1 MSQGCQQPANLQ
13 LQIQLPDGVAELVT
27 GCSWTAVEAGLN
39 DFAGAWGLVPVG
51 PLSSRYF
58 TCRDSKGRP
67 CCLNHGSFENI
78 VQDAEKSRSDILTV
92 KLEPPKQ
99 AETVLLNGVPR
110 KLEVMRRLGSGS
122 YGEVSAAYF
131 DKVACAWKRPQP
143 SESQYT
149 EAMEREIQVLSQLKH
164 PNIVQIFHRV
174 EFQGMPSFLME
185 LGRRSL
191 RSTIKTIGQRP
202 WYMSRQVYHTPRR
215 FWDSK
220 ADDCLWDAD
229 PLCLLKGG
237 LMHLFKWWPMEM
249 QMESSCCTTWA
260 ELFHCLMY
268 LHVRE
273 IGHGD
278 IKPDNIVEAADGH
291 LKFCD
296 FGSAGIIGEWLASYT
311 RGYEPHH
318 VRSLPIH
325 TPHHDLY
332 GLLKTIVEVDGYE
345 LAADVFH
352 DGPARWFWRGI
363 KGTDILKMACST
375 HFPPSVL
382 QFASK
387 KLWSNKQFVEAAVLS
402 YSEALQ
408 FASNELRVS
417 LQTFA
422 KGVALEEMRRVLK
435 DVRRN
440 PSALQF
446 ASTKLRGHKKIVMEA
461 LRGHAHFVNTC
472 FLDTP
477 PVPLVMLGE
486 TLPPL
491 PPSPLQFVST
501 KLKDDKAVVLAAV
514 GGDSSALQFASAK
527 LKGDKDVVMEALR
540 GHAHFVNT
548 FYRDTLFLEGTL
560 PPSPLQ
566 FVSTKLKDDKA
577 VVLAAVGGD
586 SSALQFAS
594 AKLKGDKDVVME
606 ALRRHAHFVNTCF
619 LDTPAPVPLVM
630 LGETLPPLPPSPLQ
644 FVSTKLKGD
653 KDVVMVALRGHAHF
667 VNTFLL
673 RLLDVSLW
681 PSPLQFVSKELRAD
695 KDIVELMAWP
705 HLSHREMK
713 KTSWRRQPF
722 VGSCGQRRGGK
733 QRAVKAFRRFPP

>member
-1 MSQGCQQPANLQ
+1 M
-13 LQIQLPDGVAELVT
+13 
-27 GCSWTAVEAGLN
+27 
-39 DFAGAWGLVPVG
+39 
-51 PLSSRYF
+51 
-58 TCRDSKGRP
+58 
-67 CCLNHGSFENI
+67 
-78 VQDAEKSRSDILTV
+78 

-110 KLEVMRRLGSGS
+110 KLEVVRRLGSGS

-191 RSTIKTIGQRP
+191 RSTIKTIGQKP
-202 WYMSRQVYHTPRR
+202 WYSYFGKPVLSWNDSKDDLC
-215 FWDSK
+215 FWDAS
-220 ADDCLWDAD
+220 L
-229 PLCLLKGG
+229 PYPSRLCWIKRSQ
-237 LMHLFKWWPMEM
+237 MHLYNLWL
-249 QMESSCCTTWA
+249 MESSCCTTWA
-260 ELFHCLMY
+260 ELFRCLMY

-291 LKFCD
+291 LKLCD

-311 RGYEPHH
+311 PGYEPHH

-332 GLLKTIVEVDGYE
+332 GLLKTIVEVDGCE
-345 LAADVFH
+345 LAADVFR

-422 KGVALEEMRRVLK
+422 KGVALEEMRRVLE
-435 DVRRN
+435 DVRRT

-461 LRGHAHFVNTC
+461 LRGHAHFVNTR
-472 FLDTP
+472 FL
-477 PVPLVMLGE
+477 PV
-486 TLPPL
+486 TL

-540 GHAHFVNT
+540 GHAHFFNAR
-548 FYRDTLFLEGTL
+548 FQDILFRGGPLR
-560 PPSPLQ
+560 PSPLQ

-577 VVLAAVGGD
+577 VVLAAVRGD
-586 SSALQFAS
+586 SSALQFA
-594 AKLKGDKDVVME
+594 
-606 ALRRHAHFVNTCF
+606 
-619 LDTPAPVPLVM
+619 
-630 LGETLPPLPPSPLQ
+630 
-644 FVSTKLKGD
+644 STKLKGD
-653 KDVVMVALRGHAHF
+653 KDVVMAALRGHAHF

-673 RLLDVSLW
+673 RGLDVRLW
-681 PSPLQFVSKELRAD
+681 SSPLQFVSKELRAD

-713 KTSWRRQPF
+713 KTSWRRQSF

>member
-1 MSQGCQQPANLQ
+1 MSQGCQLPANLQ

-39 DFAGAWGLVPVG
+39 QLAGAWGLVPVG

-67 CCLNHGSFENI
+67 CCLNHRSFENI

-110 KLEVMRRLGSGS
+110 KLEVVRRLGSGS

-202 WYMSRQVYHTPRR
+202 WYSYFGKPFL
-215 FWDSK
+215 FWDDSK
-220 ADDCLWDAD
+220 ADLCFWDVD
-229 PLCLLKGG
+229 PLYVYKRGQ
-237 LMHLFKWWPMEM
+237 MHLYNRWPV
-249 QMESSCCTTWA
+249 ESSCCTTWV

-291 LKFCD
+291 LKLCD

-345 LAADVFH
+345 LAADVFR

-446 ASTKLRGHKKIVMEA
+446 ASTKLRGHKKNVMEA
-461 LRGHAHFVNTC
+461 LGGHAHFVHTRV
-472 FLDTP
+472 LDMPGPVTLVIGPAP
-477 PVPLVMLGE
+477 PFLGE
-486 TLPPL
+486 TLR
-491 PPSPLQFVST
+491 PSPLQFVST

-514 GGDSSALQFASAK
+514 RGDSSALQFASAK

-548 FYRDTLFLEGTL
+548 RLRDTLLLEGPL
-560 PPSPLQ
+560 RPSPLQ

-577 VVLAAVGGD
+577 VVLAAVRGD
-586 SSALQFAS
+586 SSALQFA
-594 AKLKGDKDVVME
+594 
-606 ALRRHAHFVNTCF
+606 
-619 LDTPAPVPLVM
+619 
-630 LGETLPPLPPSPLQ
+630 
-644 FVSTKLKGD
+644 STKLKGD
-653 KDVVMVALRGHAHF
+653 KDVVMAALRGHAHF

-673 RLLDVSLW
+673 RVWLW

>member
-1 MSQGCQQPANLQ
+1 M
-13 LQIQLPDGVAELVT
+13 
-27 GCSWTAVEAGLN
+27 
-39 DFAGAWGLVPVG
+39 
-51 PLSSRYF
+51 
-58 TCRDSKGRP
+58 
-67 CCLNHGSFENI
+67 
-78 VQDAEKSRSDILTV
+78 

-110 KLEVMRRLGSGS
+110 KLEVVRRLGSGS

-202 WYMSRQVYHTPRR
+202 WYSYFGKPFL
-215 FWDSK
+215 FWDDSK
-220 ADDCLWDAD
+220 ADLCFWDVD
-229 PLCLLKGG
+229 PLYVYKRGQ
-237 LMHLFKWWPMEM
+237 MHLYNRWPV
-249 QMESSCCTTWA
+249 ESSCCTTWV

-291 LKFCD
+291 LKLCD

-345 LAADVFH
+345 LAADVFR

-363 KGTDILKMACST
+363 KGTDILKMACSA

-446 ASTKLRGHKKIVMEA
+446 AS
-461 LRGHAHFVNTC
+461 
-472 FLDTP
+472 
-477 PVPLVMLGE
+477 
-486 TLPPL
+486 
-491 PPSPLQFVST
+491 
-501 KLKDDKAVVLAAV
+501 
-514 GGDSSALQFASAK
+514 AK

-548 FYRDTLFLEGTL
+548 RFRDTLFLGETL
-560 PPSPLQ
+560 RPSPLQ

-577 VVLAAVGGD
+577 VVLAAVRGD
-586 SSALQFAS
+586 SSALQFA
-594 AKLKGDKDVVME
+594 
-606 ALRRHAHFVNTCF
+606 
-619 LDTPAPVPLVM
+619 
-630 LGETLPPLPPSPLQ
+630 
-644 FVSTKLKGD
+644 STKLKGD
-653 KDVVMVALRGHAHF
+653 KDVVMAALRGHA
-667 VNTFLL
+667 NELSLPL
-673 RLLDVSLW
+673 RLLDVWLW
-681 PSPLQFVSKELRAD
+681 PSPLLFVSNELRAD

-722 VGSCGQRRGGK
+722 VGSRGQRHGGK